1 MSFDSVINEI
11 QSSFEYETYDVARRD
26 VGDHETILTMRPRF
40 RISGIPFELH
50 ITYRDL
56 VAADSNRAT
65 ATGDSF
71 SGYLGG
77 HKIT

>member
-50 ITYRDL
+50 ITYRE
-56 VAADSNRAT
+56 AADGNRAT

-71 SGYLGG
+71 PG
-77 HKIT
+77 I